1 MRARRHSEVWVHPFS
16 SVDLAVLLLLLDSP
30 TLELL
35 LLLSGLVFQ
44 YHDTLTI

>member
-1 MRARRHSEVWVHPFS
+1 MRARRHSEVWVHPFQH
-16 SVDLAVLLLLLDSP
+16 LAVLLLLLDSP